1 MHIDKL
7 IVNNFKKFSSRTFDF
22 NKDLNL
28 LVGDNDSGKSTI
40 QEAIEIALNCSY
52 RGKPLSGEI
61 GPELFNLDA
70 TKLYLDSD
78 KSIEDLPS
86 ISIELFLEGIPEYR
100 GDNNSLNMNCD
111 GVSLVIKFDE
121 ELRSAYDEFIKSPD
135 SIKSIPVEFYKI
147 EWLDFAWK
155 KIKFLNKKMNGLFV
169 DPSRLHPSQ
178 GRNQYISRIIN
189 SSLTK
194 EEQALLSVNYRQLKQ
209 NFDDQ
214 PQVKLINEK
223 LDGENIVTNKK
234 LEVIADVS
242 VSRFESGMQLSID
255 DVIFPQIGKGE
266 QNTIQIKLA
275 IQNKASNVDVI
286 LLEEPENHLSHTNL
300 AKLVKYIDQQRQ
312 DKQLFITTHSSY
324 VLNKLSLDKL
334 CLINDS
340 YIRLNDIEE
349 SVSRSLKRL
358 PGYDTLR
365 VVLSQNVVLVEG
377 PSDELILKRSY
388 IDTHD
393 RLPEDDGID
402 IIVVRGIGFKN
413 YLEIAKKVGT
423 TVHVLKDNDGNYNHN
438 IQQYSKKYDDCARIK
453 FFATPNN
460 DQYSLEPVLIFANK
474 SSKNELDDYAKITL
488 SKQTFNN
495 YMKETTSLDDKVELL
510 IKWYA
515 DEGGAGK
522 KKVDSAMRVFESDQ
536 KIRYP
541 DFIQNVLCFE

>member
-1 MHIDKL
+1 VHINKL
-7 IVNNFKKFSSRTFDF
+7 IINNFKKFSSRIFDF

-52 RGKPLSGEI
+52 RGKPLSGEVK
-61 GPELFNLDA
+61 PELFNLDA
-70 TKLYLDSD
+70 TQLYLASD
-78 KSIEDLPS
+78 KSIKKLPS
-86 ISIELFLEGIPEYR
+86 ISIELFLDGIPDYR
-100 GDNNSLNMNCD
+100 GDNNSLNMVSD
-111 GVSLVIKFDE
+111 GVSLIIKFDE
-121 ELRSAYDEFIKSPD
+121 DLCTAYDEFIKSPD

-147 EWLDFAWK
+147 EWFDFGWN
-155 KIKFLNKKMNGLFV
+155 KIKFLNKKISGLFV

-209 NFDDQ
+209 HFNDE

-223 LDGENIVTNKK
+223 LDDENIVTNKK
-234 LEVIADVS
+234 LEVIANVS
-242 VSRFESGMQLSID
+242 ASSFESGMQLSVD
-255 DVIFPQIGKGE
+255 DVILPQIGKGE

-300 AKLVKYIDQQRQ
+300 AKLVKYIEQQRQ

-334 CLINDS
+334 CLINHN
-340 YIRLNDIEE
+340 YIRLNDIDK
-349 SVSRSLKRL
+349 SVSKSLKRL

-365 VVLSQNVVLVEG
+365 VVLSQKVVLVEG

-388 IDTHD
+388 IDTHN

-423 TVHVLKDNDGNYNHN
+423 TVHVLKDNDGNYNDN
-438 IQQYSKKYDDCARIK
+438 IQGYSKKYDDCAHIK
-453 FFATPNN
+453 FFATPDN
-460 DQYSLEPVLIFANK
+460 DQYSLEPVLIFSNN
-474 SSKNELDDYAKITL
+474 STDVELDDYAKIAL
-488 SKQTFNN
+488 STQTYNN
-495 YMKETTSLDDKVELL
+495 YAKETSLIDKVVFL

-522 KKVDSAMRVFESDQ
+522 KKVDSAMRVFESEQ
-536 KIRYP
+536 KINYP
-541 DFIQNVLCFE
+541 NFIQELLCFE